1 MIFEIVLFFAIL
13 IILVVCRNA
22 IRKLI
27 EKRYQA
33 CKSVNPGLFWSFED
47 SVKELKQELKVK

>member
-1 MIFEIVLFFAIL
+1 MIYGIVIFCVIL
-13 IILVVCRNA
+13 LLVTVCRKA
-22 IRKLI
+22 IRKLV

-47 SVKELKQELKVK
+47 SVKDLKKELKVK